1 MAIVTLR
8 PAELDPQAI
17 NLRAIGDLVANRA
30 TADLY
35 MVVEVD
41 GKKSFRLISGAA
53 KYDLMNHLHQAHVIQ
68 DYTPT
73 TYDPATIWYDTSM
86 VYVEPASI
94 EDAYITVQVETTP
107 GVYKWQRVMP
117 ISAAKNIILGK
128 NAAGNIITLEDIVIG
143 ERAKVIPPATIESA
157 AKGEL
162 VVKDD
167 NTV

>member
-53 KYDLMNHLHQAHVIQ
+53 KYDLMNHLHQRF
-68 DYTPT
+68 
-73 TYDPATIWYDTSM
+73 
-86 VYVEPASI
+86 
-94 EDAYITVQVETTP
+94 ET
-107 GVYKWQRVMP
+107 
-117 ISAAKNIILGK
+117 
-128 NAAGNIITLEDIVIG
+128 
-143 ERAKVIPPATIESA
+143 
-157 AKGEL
+157 
-162 VVKDD
+162 
-167 NTV
+167 